1 MLDDSYGQL
10 LSWNVG
16 IAAKHIRPAGAL
28 RVVVVVLQ
36 PMLVQFTASERA
48 TP

>member
-10 LSWNVG
+10 LSLNVG
-16 IAAKHIRPAGAL
+16 IAAQHIRPAVAL
-28 RVVVVVLQ
+28 RVVVMVLQ